1 MAWLMPPPE
10 IRPPA
15 QSACVEISENV
26 EPGPAVAPG
35 VFTVTPTVLAY
46 AVPGTAIARTA
57 PTASAFTA
65 AARRTKPLN
74 IDNFLPVAT
83 RRRPRPTL
91 PGIRRIR
98 RIGERSADILI
109 ADLWVDHW

>member
-1 MAWLMPPPE
+1 M
-10 IRPPA
+10 
-15 QSACVEISENV
+15 

-74 IDNFLPVAT
+74 IDNFPSGGNAATTEADVAGDSEDSEDRGRGALT
-83 RRRPRPTL
+83 
-91 PGIRRIR
+91 
-98 RIGERSADILI
+98 S
-109 ADLWVDHW
+109 